1 MKNGIKMKNNK
12 IYKNLIGILKKN
24 KFFWSLIIFIFILHL
39 LTYPSIHNIGDE
51 QLYLDVASR
60 ICKLDFSD
68 FTGRETARVHG
79 PFYHSILC
87 LTSPFHH
94 FEIEKAEIVNFIFVI
109 IGIVG
114 WYFSTSF
121 LSDETRKRLIILLFA
136 NSLIWIY
143 SFRVLIDVSIGVFL
157 SLGLINSYLFL
168 EYRKKRNYY
177 LTIIF
182 ISLASLTSEIAI
194 SFIPILFV
202 FLLLKKDKNFIDWS
216 MLILPFIPYG
226 VYQLSIGFK
235 DVWVF
240 GRGLGIEGRLVSFV
254 PYSHLPIIVF
264 TIGIFGPGIISCILM
279 WKNINQEKKLK
290 NFLIFS
296 LLLYLLWEFF
306 FDFVISYNLPRLHI
320 TLMPFLTL
328 LLAEASTKSK
338 SLRYVYYITLVY
350 MLMTGFL
357 AAYYFHVNE
366 LPIWKNQII
375 DITKMIKIN

>member
-1 MKNGIKMKNNK
+1 M
-12 IYKNLIGILKKN
+12 
-24 KFFWSLIIFIFILHL
+24 
-39 LTYPSIHNIGDE
+39 
-51 QLYLDVASR
+51 
-60 ICKLDFSD
+60 
-68 FTGRETARVHG
+68 
-79 PFYHSILC
+79 
-87 LTSPFHH
+87 
-94 FEIEKAEIVNFIFVI
+94 
-109 IGIVG
+109 
-114 WYFSTSF
+114 
-121 LSDETRKRLIILLFA
+121 
-136 NSLIWIY
+136 
-143 SFRVLIDVSIGVFL
+143 
-157 SLGLINSYLFL
+157 
-168 EYRKKRNYY
+168 
-177 LTIIF
+177 
-182 ISLASLTSEIAI
+182 
-194 SFIPILFV
+194 
-202 FLLLKKDKNFIDWS
+202 
-216 MLILPFIPYG
+216 
-226 VYQLSIGFK
+226 
-235 DVWVF
+235 F

-254 PYSHLPIIVF
+254 PYSHLPVIVF